1 MALSRSYRVFHKPE
15 TPYSVLLEARNREEC
30 LMFESGAV
38 AVLSFEEKETIKPTY
53 QKLLDAYGC
62 LGVLMLNIGDRMM
75 HYLVVVTGCVSVGK
89 INTSEVFRITNT
101 AFVSLRN
108 NPTDEERII
117 HVRNLLN
124 SGTFYFAWSATD
136 SAFDLSLCSQRV
148 LQSQET
154 DNRFFWNRMLHLH
167 LQRFNIDCSDWLL
180 KAMCGGV
187 EIRTIYVGNKQAKAC
202 LFSRLSCE
210 RAGTRFYVR
219 GTNDDGHVANF
230 VETEQVIF
238 LEDRVTSFI
247 QTRGS
252 VPLFWEQPGI
262 QVGSHKVRMSRG
274 YEASAPAFDRHFD
287 TLKEKY
293 GDQMVVN
300 LLGNKEG
307 EAMLSRQFVS
317 HHKNSHHWQDVPHV
331 VFDYHQ
337 ECRGGRTDNLV
348 HRLKRKLAESLAR
361 FSFFYCH
368 GSDIM
373 MQQSGTVRTNCLDC
387 LDRTNSVQAFLGLE
401 TLPKQLECLGLN
413 SKPQLVSRCM
423 ELYKNMWQQNG
434 DHVSKIYAGTGAL
447 GQSKVGKL
455 ADGARSV
462 SRTIQNNFFDGTKQE
477 AIDILLLGN
486 TLNSEL
492 ADRARVL
499 LATNNLHSSPSVLMS
514 MVERHED
521 YTVPETVRVCV
532 GTWNVNGGKHFR
544 SIAYK
549 HQSMTDWLL
558 DNPKLKPECSFADSN
573 GRLDWSVA
581 DEHPVDI
588 YAIGFEEMVE
598 LNAGNIVMTAS
609 TDNQR
614 AWASE
619 LQKTI
624 SRDHKYILV
633 ASDQLVGVCLYV
645 FIRPQLAPFVRDV
658 AVDIVKTGL
667 GGAAGNK
674 GAVAIRMLLFG
685 TSMCFVCSHFAAG
698 QSQVKERNADFMEI
712 ARGLSFPM
720 GRTLSSHDY
729 IFWCGDFNY
738 RIDLTNEECK
748 SLIAEENWGKLQT
761 FDQLNI
767 TKQQGEAFKGFQEG
781 QTNFAPTYK
790 YDLFSD
796 DYDTSEKCRCPAWTD
811 RVLWR
816 RRRMPR
822 TKTEGVEPPPL
833 DHGTLLHYG
842 RAEIKTSDHRPVV
855 GIIEVQVLKVDE
867 AKRQEVYKEVIGSQ
881 GPPDGTVVVAV
892 ANWEA
897 EDNPFYDDDL
907 VNDLLSLFATV
918 GEAVL
923 VR

>member
-117 HVRNLLN
+117 H
-124 SGTFYFAWSATD
+124 
-136 SAFDLSLCSQRV
+136 
-148 LQSQET
+148 
-154 DNRFFWNRMLHLH
+154 
-167 LQRFNIDCSDWLL
+167 RFNIDCSDWLL

-293 GDQMVVN
+293 GDQVVVN

-720 GRTLSSHDY
+720 
-729 IFWCGDFNY
+729 
-738 RIDLTNEECK
+738 ECK

-842 RAEIKTSDHRPVV
+842 RAEIKTSDHR
-855 GIIEVQVLKVDE
+855 
-867 AKRQEVYKEVIGSQ
+867 
-881 GPPDGTVVVAV
+881 
-892 ANWEA
+892 
-897 EDNPFYDDDL
+897 
-907 VNDLLSLFATV
+907 
-918 GEAVL
+918 
-923 VR
+923 